1 MVLSLLKK
9 EQDIKLLNNLQFSDK
24 QGLHAQSKGGA
35 KPNVKPISRKT
46 NYIVEGTEA
55 TKKNT
60 FKN

>member
-24 QGLHAQSKGGA
+24 QGLHAQSKGA
-35 KPNVKPISRKT
+35 NPNVKPISRKT
-46 NYIVEGTEA
+46 NYTVEGTEA